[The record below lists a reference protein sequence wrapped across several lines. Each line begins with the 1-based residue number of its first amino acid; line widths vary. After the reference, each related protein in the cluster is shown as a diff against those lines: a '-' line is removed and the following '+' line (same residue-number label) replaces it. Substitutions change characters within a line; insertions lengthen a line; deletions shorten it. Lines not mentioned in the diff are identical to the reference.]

1 MKNLNKNPN
10 IDCENIRGLLI
21 KKSMEKLTS
30 EESLLVENH
39 LKSCQGCL
47 SYQNTLLNL
56 ENSMRAHAKEKP
68 VPDPAI
74 RRNIVRQMKIRR
86 AKDAGIFKTT
96 WQYIR
101 AILGYRIPVY
111 QALFSVALILVIS
124 LGVKQLPFPTEKK
137 SPEQIGF
144 AQMNESVSS
153 QLNVIESLKIIEKQ
167 KIGRT
172 AQEDSS
178 LTQFIVS
185 TR

>member
-1 MKNLNKNPN
+1 
-10 IDCENIRGLLI
+10 
-21 KKSMEKLTS
+21 
-30 EESLLVENH
+30 
-39 LKSCQGCL
+39 
-47 SYQNTLLNL
+47 
-56 ENSMRAHAKEKP
+56 
-68 VPDPAI
+68 
-74 RRNIVRQMKIRR
+74 MKIRR
-86 AKDAGIFKTT
+86 AKDTRIFKTT

-124 LGVKQLPFPTEKK
+124 LGVKQLPVPTEKK

-144 AQMNESVSS
+144 AQMDESVSS
-153 QLNVIESLKIIEKQ
+153 QLNVIESLEIIDKQ

-178 LTQFIVS
+178 LTQFIVT